1 MMGKEADPALVANMR
16 RNQVTLCPMGHSVS
30 SEPEEPPTETTKQA
44 SPSFDCVCKLSQCGV
59 LSVLKIKSL
68 IQK

>member
-1 MMGKEADPALVANMR
+1 MGKEADPAVVANMR

-30 SEPEEPPTETTKQA
+30 SEPEEPETTKQA

-59 LSVLKIKSL
+59 LNVLRIKSL